1 MANTRELRRRIKS
14 VKNTAQITKAM
25 QMVAA
30 TKMRRAQSQA
40 LNGRPYSSTLN
51 FSLSNLLDKINPE
64 EHPLLQ
70 NNGSQK
76 TGVILL
82 TTDKGLC
89 GALNTNLI
97 RATAQ
102 FISGKSTEFFT
113 VGRKGRTYLARTG
126 KDLET
131 DFENPEIVSS
141 RQARQLGKV
150 IIDKFLAG
158 EIGE

>member
-30 TKMRRAQSQA
+30 TKMRRAQNQA
-40 LNGRPYSSTLN
+40 LSGRPYSSTLN

-64 EHPLLQ
+64 ERPLLQ
-70 NNGSQK
+70 KHSSSKVGA
-76 TGVILL
+76 ILL
-82 TTDKGLC
+82 STNKGLC

-97 RATAQ
+97 RTTTS

-126 KDLET
+126 KNLEA
-131 DFENPEIVSS
+131 DFENPETVSA
-141 RQARQLGKV
+141 RQARQLSKV
-150 IIDKFLAG
+150 I
-158 EIGE
+158 